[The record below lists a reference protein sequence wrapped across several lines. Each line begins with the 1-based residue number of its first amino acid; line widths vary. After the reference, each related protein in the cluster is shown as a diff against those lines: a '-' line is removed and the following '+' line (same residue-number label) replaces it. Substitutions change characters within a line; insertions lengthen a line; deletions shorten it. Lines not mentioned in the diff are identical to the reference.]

1 MKTTLEIVSHQG
13 DRDLAMVYVAR
24 LRESDAHAIEF
35 VDARDPSIA
44 PDQKRVVIIST
55 QFGCPIAC
63 PICDAGGDYQ
73 GDLTSAEMLAQID
86 HVVMDYPKD
95 WNTTLAKFKVQFARM
110 GEPALNQAVLDVL
123 RELPGRYNAPG
134 LIPCIA
140 TIAPARCHDWFEELI
155 DIRRTI
161 YANKTFQLQLSIN
174 STDEKCRQTMMPAN
188 KLSFDEL
195 SCIADRFVS
204 GGPRK
209 VGLNFAFTSDTPLEP
224 KVIADHFNPASCC
237 IKITPLNPTARSQE
251 HGFQTALPP
260 DAPTRADRICQE
272 FGDLGFDVIVSI
284 GDERENVIGSNC
296 GFAVKHLREKH
307 QDYS

>member
-1 MKTTLEIVSHQG
+1 
-13 DRDLAMVYVAR
+13 MVYVAR

-35 VDARDPSIA
+35 VDARDPSLT

-55 QFGCPIAC
+55 QFGCPVAC

-73 GDLTSAEMLAQID
+73 GDLMASEILAQID
-86 HVVMDYPKD
+86 HVVVDYPEG
-95 WNTTLAKFKVQFARM
+95 WNTRVEKFKVQFARM

-140 TIAPARCHDWFEELI
+140 TIAPANRKDWFDELI
-155 DIRRTI
+155 DIRHSV
-161 YANKTFQLQLSIN
+161 YAHKPFQLQFSIN
-174 STDEKCRQTMMPAN
+174 STDEKCRQRMMPAN

-195 SCIADRFVS
+195 SRIADRFVT

-224 KVIADHFNPASCC
+224 NVIADHFNPASCC

-251 HGFQTALPP
+251 NGFQTALPP
-260 DAPTRADRICQE
+260 DVPTRADFICRKFQE
-272 FGDLGFDVIVSI
+272 LGFDVIVSI
-284 GDERENVIGSNC
+284 GDERENIIGSNC

-307 QDYS
+307 QDCS